1 MYTKNSLF
9 TAVWMLIAKVE
20 MANIEQSSLVKYIT
34 VYSKM
39 EYYVAFK
46 KNKADLFALIQIKR
60 SKHNEV
66 Q

>member
-1 MYTKNSLF
+1 
-9 TAVWMLIAKVE
+9 MLIAKVE